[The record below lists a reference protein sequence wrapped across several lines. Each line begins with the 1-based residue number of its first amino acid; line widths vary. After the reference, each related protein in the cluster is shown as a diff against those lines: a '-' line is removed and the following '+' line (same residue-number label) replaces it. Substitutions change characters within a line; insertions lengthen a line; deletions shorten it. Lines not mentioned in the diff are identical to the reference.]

1 MDMMKKR
8 GQIWVE
14 TIIYTLIAFAMIG
27 LVLVFVKPKI
37 EEIRDRGIIEQ
48 SINILQEINSVI
60 STMGVPGNQREMNLR
75 ISKGSLSIDGIND
88 AIYFEIESTFVYS
101 QPGEEIEIGG
111 VFAETEKRGEVNK
124 VTLTTRYNETHN
136 ITYGGKDEL
145 KSLSRASTP
154 YKLLLTNKG
163 EDSLDRTI
171 IEVRVN

>member
-1 MDMMKKR
+1 MMKKR

-37 EEIRDRGIIEQ
+37 EEVRDSGIIEQ
-48 SINILQEINSVI
+48 SIDILQEINSII
-60 STMGVPGNQREMNLR
+60 STMGDPGNQREIELG

-88 AIYFEIESTFVYS
+88 MIYFEIESKFVYS

-111 VFAETEKRGEVNK
+111 VFAETEKRGEINK
-124 VTLTTRYNETHN
+124 VTLTSKYKETHN
-136 ITYGGKDEL
+136 ITYGGKEEL
-145 KSLSRASTP
+145 KSLSKASTP
-154 YKLLLTNKG
+154 YKLLLANKG
-163 EDSLDRTI
+163 EDSLNRTI